1 MPTYTYK
8 CAKCSKTEDV
18 IHAFSEDYSDLC
30 ECGGKMNKVFYP
42 TGIRFKGSGFY
53 SNDSRGK

>member
-8 CAKCSKTEDV
+8 CAKCSKVEDV
-18 IHAFSEDYSDLC
+18 FHPFSEDYSSSC

-42 TGIRFKGSGFY
+42 SGISFKGSGFY
-53 SNDSRGK
+53 SNDSKGK